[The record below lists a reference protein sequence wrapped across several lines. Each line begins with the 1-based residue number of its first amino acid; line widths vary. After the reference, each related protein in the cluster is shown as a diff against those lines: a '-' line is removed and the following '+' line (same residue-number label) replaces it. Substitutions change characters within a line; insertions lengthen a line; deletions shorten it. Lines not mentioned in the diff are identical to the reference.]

1 MDNNEYRIV
10 PFSFKGFR
18 FRSIIFNNDP
28 TNNPWFIN
36 KEICDYLGINNSSD
50 AINKAHLEEYE
61 RITLAISEGIPSRGN
76 PNMNKAGLANSEVSS
91 NGVRHTQNMTVISE
105 SGLYKLIG
113 NSRKPNAIE
122 FQNWIYGVVIPCIR
136 RYGAYIEPELRN
148 QLSQNPNLVNDL
160 TNKIEDY
167 EKQIAERDAQIVDL
181 NSQLFE
187 EQHKLDRIRPD
198 GKRLLYYPL
207 DDDNNILVHA
217 IKENYKKIDELRDTM
232 ITMIGGSNSYIDIG
246 HLAKIIWNSGDN
258 VDIGRNRL
266 YTMLVTDGFIMRSA
280 DGYYVPTQRANG
292 YLITVEDRSHIIL
305 VTPEGQE
312 FFINKYKDIRL

>member
-1 MDNNEYRIV
+1 M
-10 PFSFKGFR
+10 
-18 FRSIIFNNDP
+18 
-28 TNNPWFIN
+28 
-36 KEICDYLGINNSSD
+36 
-50 AINKAHLEEYE
+50 
-61 RITLAISEGIPSRGN
+61 TLTISEGHSGQRGG
-76 PNMNKAGLANSEVSS
+76 A
-91 NGVRHTQNMTVISE
+91 QFMTIISE

-113 NSRKPNAIE
+113 NSRKPNARE

-160 TNKIEDY
+160 TNKINDY
-167 EKQIAERDAQIVDL
+167 EKQITQLTGQVSNLQNDL
-181 NSQLFE
+181 YE
-187 EQHKLDRIRPD
+187 EQHKLDRVRPD

-280 DGYYVPTQRANG
+280 DGHYVPTQRANG